1 MTHGAYGQNNG
12 RWLASCV
19 VKSAYSKRRPDEEV
33 RPQLMLKK
41 AWRSSSFWIV
51 SNGPSASDPREMRRW
66 PKVALWPQQN
76 SRWAF
81 SAPMTLSFSRTLPS
95 TLMID
100 DELIQKIWWSFEDI
114 SFESSIV
121 DSINDYGRHS
131 NANNS
136 RKGAFSLT
144 KENVSR
150 IDLRL
155 NEDG

>member
-1 MTHGAYGQNNG
+1 MISVLRSEKRILQAST
-12 RWLASCV
+12 RWGSSTAIDAEKGMAFIKLLNCIQW
-19 VKSAYSKRRPDEEV
+19 PFGI
-33 RPQLMLKK
+33 
-41 AWRSSSFWIV
+41 RSSRDEKMTESRSIA
-51 SNGPSASDPREMRRW
+51 SAD
-66 PKVALWPQQN
+66 